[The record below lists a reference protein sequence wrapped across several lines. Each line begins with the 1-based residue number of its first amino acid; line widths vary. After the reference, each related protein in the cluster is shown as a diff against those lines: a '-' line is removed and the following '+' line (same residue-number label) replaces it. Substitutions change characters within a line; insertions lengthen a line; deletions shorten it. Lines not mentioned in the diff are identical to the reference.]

1 MEATMTALK
10 ATSAVASIIARGVG
24 IVGGRAVGGMQTEG
38 AGRWADNQFT
48 VHSRH
53 TVIKAQG

>member
-1 MEATMTALK
+1 MTALK